1 MLVND
6 RLLLPAL
13 QVNRGFAFSLYYT
26 SLNAAALVNGLLLD
40 PFRVTLSHGL
50 HWTSWAPNAVINSG
64 YRLYL
69 ALGGSL

>member
-1 MLVND
+1 MLVSES
-6 RLLLPAL
+6 LLLHVL

-26 SLNAAALVNGLLLD
+26 SLNAAALLNGLLLD

-50 HWTSWAPNAVINSG
+50 HWSSWGPNAVVNSG

-69 ALGGSL
+69 ALGESL